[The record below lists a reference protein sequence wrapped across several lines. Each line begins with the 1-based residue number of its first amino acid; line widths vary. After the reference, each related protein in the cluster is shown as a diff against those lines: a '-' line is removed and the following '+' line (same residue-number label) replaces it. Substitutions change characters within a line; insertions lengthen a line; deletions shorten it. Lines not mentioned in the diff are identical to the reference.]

1 MHSFYLKG
9 MFSIDAGFYIS
20 VYICSVII
28 YYAFGSVLLH
38 NQPASERREKWQ
50 IGQKGTFQKVL
61 GYGSERHSNLF
72 GPPRSFASHAQKS
85 GHRKLGAFRYYVRQK
100 EGRNINACQVSWLWT
115 ALSAGRARRKINSP
129 AGCRWLWKPGEA
141 ASWVCNPDCSF
152 LNLKE
157 GCVVLFE
164 CGFII

>member
-38 NQPASERREKWQ
+38 NQTASERREKWQ

-85 GHRKLGAFRYYVRQK
+85 GHRKLGAFRYHVRREK
-100 EGRNINACQVSWLWT
+100 EERSMACKSQLIVDSPQRWE
-115 ALSAGRARRKINSP
+115 SAQEDQFSSRLPLAVEARRGGLVGVQP
-129 AGCRWLWKPGEA
+129 R
-141 ASWVCNPDCSF
+141 
-152 LNLKE
+152 
-157 GCVVLFE
+157 LFFSQPE
-164 CGFII
+164 RRLCCFI